1 MVRDEQQRISTYIHK
16 ENKWSIERRLH
27 AAVVDGIEERGRA
40 PFFPAALSRQHIFWG
55 RAAVVVLPAVV
66 IVSSSRRYLEFAH
79 PLLNNK
85 SFYEGRS
92 LTLSPPLACPPPL
105 SQMVSAGVLQ

>member
-1 MVRDEQQRISTYIHK
+1 MVRDEQQRIST
-16 ENKWSIERRLH
+16 ERRLH

-92 LTLSPPLACPPPL
+92 LTLSPQLACPPPP

>member
-1 MVRDEQQRISTYIHK
+1 MVRDEQQRISTYIHI

-27 AAVVDGIEERGRA
+27 AAVDGIEERGRA

-55 RAAVVVLPAVV
+55 RAVVVLAAVV

-92 LTLSPPLACPPPL
+92 LTLSPPLACPP